1 MAEHTWNAGKVT
13 TQATIK
19 SEGIKTYTCTKCGA
33 TKTEVI
39 AKHKIKAGYT
49 FTDSKTKA
57 VYAVTDVGK
66 MTVEYVRTTNSATKI
81 TIPAAVTFD
90 GATFKVTKIADNA
103 FKNNK
108 TVTGVTI
115 GSNIKTIGKNAF
127 YNCTKLKAVKIGN
140 NVTTI
145 GSNAFYKCTSLTGVI
160 LPSKVAKIDKQAFY
174 GCKKLKSITIK
185 TTKLTDKNV
194 GSSAFKGIYTKAT
207 IKVPKKQLAAYKKLL
222 KNKGVSSKA
231 KVTGY

>member
-1 MAEHTWNAGKVT
+1 MGTLSGT
-13 TQATIK
+13 TLTV
-19 SEGIKTYTCTKCGA
+19 
-33 TKTEVI
+33 TKTGTF
-39 AKHKIKAGYT
+39 KIKVETLANGIYGAGE
-49 FTDSKTKA
+49 KTITLTVSNGTVVAYDKA
-57 VYAVTDVGK
+57 SAKVEITDVTK
-66 MTVEYVRTTNSATKI
+66 KEVTYKEPVNKKAKTV
-81 TIPAAVTFD
+81 TIPATVKINGVTY
-90 GATFKVTKIADNA
+90 KVTKIADNA

-160 LPSKVAKIDKQAFY
+160 IPSKVAKIDKQAFY